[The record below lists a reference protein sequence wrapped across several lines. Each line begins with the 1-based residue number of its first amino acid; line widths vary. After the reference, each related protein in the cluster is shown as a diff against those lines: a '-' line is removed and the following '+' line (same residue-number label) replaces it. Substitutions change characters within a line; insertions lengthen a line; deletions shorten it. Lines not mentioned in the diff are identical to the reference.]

1 MFAERILHHPTTMAS
16 ILLCN
21 LHLKQSSAVEL
32 SKTEVSCWK

>member
-1 MFAERILHHPTTMAS
+1 MFAEIILHHPMIMAA

-32 SKTEVSCWK
+32 RKTELSC